1 MKKIAYLFI
10 FCTMLF
16 FMPEMG
22 GYFLEHANFEIANS
36 LKTPEHIAPV
46 WYFTPFYSM
55 LRAVPDKLGGLI
67 VMAAAVAILFI
78 LPWLDRSPVKSIKYK
93 GILSKSFLGIFV
105 VSFFALCYLGMVPPT
120 ETKTLLSK
128 IFTLGYFSYF
138 LLMPIYTRIEKCKPV
153 PERVAEV

>member
-1 MKKIAYLFI
+1 MFELDQLLSCLNRLKLKMKTDFQRHVPIQDLLSDRWETAKFLGFA
-10 FCTMLF
+10 TM
-16 FMPEMG
+16 M
-22 GYFLEHANFEIANS
+22 
-36 LKTPEHIAPV
+36 
-46 WYFTPFYSM
+46 
-55 LRAVPDKLGGLI
+55 
-67 VMAAAVAILFI
+67 AAVAIFAV

-93 GILSKSFLGIFV
+93 GILSKTFLGIFV

-153 PERVAEV
+153 PERVAEA

>member
-1 MKKIAYLFI
+1 
-10 FCTMLF
+10 MLNHSNQRQNATEPQGNRLQAGQDTHCLLDAKF
-16 FMPEMG
+16 
-22 GYFLEHANFEIANS
+22 
-36 LKTPEHIAPV
+36 
-46 WYFTPFYSM
+46 W
-55 LRAVPDKLGGLI
+55 GLV
-67 VMAAAVAILFI
+67 VMAAAVVIPAI

-93 GILSKSFLGIFV
+93 GILSKTFLGIFV

-153 PERVAEV
+153 PERVAEA

>member
-1 MKKIAYLFI
+1 MVLHSILCHVESCGFSFIWTNCKIPWICYYDGSSAI
-10 FCTMLF
+10 F
-16 FMPEMG
+16 
-22 GYFLEHANFEIANS
+22 
-36 LKTPEHIAPV
+36 
-46 WYFTPFYSM
+46 
-55 LRAVPDKLGGLI
+55 AV
-67 VMAAAVAILFI
+67 

-93 GILSKSFLGIFV
+93 GILSKTFLGIFV